1 MDDVDERD
9 RRALAGESILFHE
22 ETVERRDGE
31 FVSSLSSK
39 IPLRDST
46 GDVNAV
52 LTIAIDI
59 TDRKRTEN
67 VLREAKEVAELANRT
82 KTDFLANMSHELRTP
97 LNAVIGFSEIIHK
110 QMFGPIGSERYREYA
125 RDIYESGTHLLNLI
139 NDILDVSKAEAGKI
153 ELHEEI
159 VKIDRV
165 IDASVR
171 LIQERARDA
180 NLELTMPETSS
191 LPAVRAD
198 ERRLKQVLL
207 NLLSNAVKFTPAG
220 GRVAIAANTT
230 ADQGFSLQ
238 VSDTGIGIAEAD
250 IAKVLSPFGQVDSK
264 LARKYEGTGLGL
276 SLSKALVELHGGELT
291 IDSTVGV
298 GTTVTVTLPP
308 ERVVA

>member
-1 MDDVDERD
+1 M
-9 RRALAGESILFHE
+9 
-22 ETVERRDGE
+22 
-31 FVSSLSSK
+31 
-39 IPLRDST
+39 
-46 GDVNAV
+46 

-220 GRVAIAANTT
+220 GRVAIAANAT
-230 ADQGFSLQ
+230 ADLGFSLQ

-250 IAKVLSPFGQVDSK
+250 IAKVLSPSVRSTASSRANTR
-264 LARKYEGTGLGL
+264 ARGWASPLQGAGR
-276 SLSKALVELHGGELT
+276 AAWRRAHHRQHGGRRHDGHRDPAAGARRRIADFSAFTNRRSFCIILP
-291 IDSTVGV
+291 
-298 GTTVTVTLPP
+298 TL
-308 ERVVA
+308 RGHGDNR